1 MTNKQTTLQTQ
12 DVEKQE
18 VAVAEGAE
26 RTRPGRAYVPRA
38 DIYETDEALM
48 VLADMP
54 GIDENLLDITLEKSV
69 LSIRGL
75 VEWRQQ
81 ADNYNLSYAE
91 YEVGDYER
99 NFTLSDGIDQDNIT
113 ASIKN
118 GVLQINLP
126 KSGPAVAKKIT
137 VAAAQ

>member
-1 MTNKQTTLQTQ
+1 MANENSTLQTQ

-18 VAVAEGAE
+18 VEVAEGTE

-38 DIYETDEALM
+38 DIYETEEAL
-48 VLADMP
+48 VLLADMP
-54 GIDENLLDITLEKSV
+54 GVDQNTLDITLEKNV

-75 VEWRQQ
+75 VETQNP
-81 ADNYNLSYAE
+81 DNYNLAYAE

-99 NFTLSDGIDQDNIT
+99 NFTLSDGIDTDNIS
-113 ASIKN
+113 ASLKN

-126 KSGPAVAKKIT
+126 KVGPAKARKIN
-137 VAAAQ
+137 VSAA

>member
-1 MTNKQTTLQTQ
+1 MANETNTLQTQ

-18 VAVAEGAE
+18 VQVAEGTE

-38 DIYETDEALM
+38 DIYETDEAL
-48 VLADMP
+48 VLVADMP
-54 GIDENLLDITLEKSV
+54 GVDHDTLDITLEKNV
-69 LSIRGL
+69 LSIRGT
-75 VEWRQQ
+75 VETRNP
-81 ADNYNLSYAE
+81 DNYNLAYAE

-99 NFTLSDGIDQDNIT
+99 NFTLSDGIDSDNIT

-126 KSGPAVAKKIT
+126 KAGPAKARKINI
-137 VAAAQ
+137 AAS

>member
-1 MTNKQTTLQTQ
+1 MANENSTLQTQ

-18 VAVAEGAE
+18 VEVAEGTE

-38 DIYETDEALM
+38 DIYETEEAL
-48 VLADMP
+48 VLLADMP
-54 GIDENLLDITLEKSV
+54 GVDQNTLDITLEKNV

-75 VEWRQQ
+75 VETQNP
-81 ADNYNLSYAE
+81 DNYNLAYAE

-99 NFTLSDGIDQDNIT
+99 NFTLSDGIDTDNIS

-126 KSGPAVAKKIT
+126 KAGPAKARKIN
-137 VAAAQ
+137 VSAA

>member
-1 MTNKQTTLQTQ
+1 MANENSTLQTQ

-18 VAVAEGAE
+18 VEVAEGTE

-38 DIYETDEALM
+38 DIYETEEAL
-48 VLADMP
+48 VLLADMP
-54 GIDENLLDITLEKSV
+54 GVDQNTLDITLEKNV

-75 VEWRQQ
+75 VETQNP
-81 ADNYNLSYAE
+81 DNYNLAYAE

-99 NFTLSDGIDQDNIT
+99 NFTLSDGIDTDNIS
-113 ASIKN
+113 ASLKN

-126 KSGPAVAKKIT
+126 KAGPAKARKIN
-137 VAAAQ
+137 VSAA

>member
-1 MTNKQTTLQTQ
+1 MANENSTLQTQ
-12 DVEKQE
+12 DAEKQE
-18 VAVAEGAE
+18 VQVTEGTE

-38 DIYETDEALM
+38 DIYETEEALV

-54 GIDENLLDITLEKSV
+54 GVDQNSLDITLEKNV
-69 LSIRGL
+69 LSIRGR
-75 VEWRQQ
+75 VEIQNP
-81 ADNYNLSYAE
+81 DNYNLAYAE

-99 NFTLSDGIDQDNIT
+99 NFTLSDGIDTDNIS

-126 KSGPAVAKKIT
+126 KSGPAKARKIN
-137 VAAAQ
+137 VLAA

>member
-1 MTNKQTTLQTQ
+1 MANEQSTLQTQ

-26 RTRPGRAYVPRA
+26 RTRSGQAYVPRSN
-38 DIYETDEALM
+38 IYETDEALV

-54 GIDENLLDITLEKSV
+54 GVDENSLDITLEKNV

-75 VEWRQQ
+75 VEWQNP
-81 ADNYNLSYAE
+81 DNYNLSYAE

-113 ASIKN
+113 ASIRN

-126 KSGPAVAKKIT
+126 KSGPAVAKKISVT
-137 VAAAQ
+137 TA

>member
-1 MTNKQTTLQTQ
+1 MTNKDNTLQTQ
-12 DVEKQE
+12 DVEKQQ

-26 RTRPGRAYVPRA
+26 RTRPGRAYVPRS
-38 DIYETDEALM
+38 DIYETDEALV

-54 GIDENLLDITLEKSV
+54 GVDENSLDIILEKNV

-75 VEWRQQ
+75 VEWQNP
-81 ADNYNLSYAE
+81 DDYNLSYAE

-126 KSGPAVAKKIT
+126 KSGPAMAKKISVT
-137 VAAAQ
+137 TT

>member
-1 MTNKQTTLQTQ
+1 MANENSTLQTQ
-12 DVEKQE
+12 DAEKQE
-18 VAVAEGAE
+18 VQVVEGTE

-38 DIYETDEALM
+38 DIYETEEALV

-54 GIDENLLDITLEKSV
+54 GVDQNSLDITLEKNV
-69 LSIRGL
+69 LSIRGH
-75 VEWRQQ
+75 VEIQNP
-81 ADNYNLSYAE
+81 DNYNLAYAE

-99 NFTLSDGIDQDNIT
+99 NFTLSDGIDTDNIS

-126 KSGPAVAKKIT
+126 KSGPAKARKIN
-137 VAAAQ
+137 VLAA